1 MLVLLSELDSAEDV
15 TELEH
20 CLTTLLERLVN
31 FKQVLELQCY
41 LLVKFLLYY
50 ERDIYFF
57 LLFVVADMKWLLFSE
72 TTLPVFVELVR
83 VYEEDRPRRVRA
95 DSSEAI

>member
-31 FKQVLELQCY
+31 FKQVLGLQCY
-41 LLVKFLLYY
+41 LLLIYY
-50 ERDIYFF
+50 ERGVYLLILF
-57 LLFVVADMKWLLFSE
+57 LLADMRWLLFSE

-95 DSSEAI
+95 DCSEAI